1 MKLRTLF
8 FFVLLSAASSM
19 TAQETFKFGTNVNPD
34 GVRFE
39 VDSRGFIIGGQHV
52 LPVMGEIHFSRV
64 PQTE

>member
-8 FFVLLSAASSM
+8 SLLLLSAVVSM

-39 VDSRGFIIGGQHV
+39 VDSRGF
-52 LPVMGEIHFSRV
+52 S
-64 PQTE
+64 